1 MAIAAGIAAGR
12 LPGHFPNLAFLA
24 IVDTGAA
31 GRFQR
36 SDRQGDTMSAAD
48 RVFIFD
54 TTLRDGEQ
62 SPGASMNTAEKLEI
76 ARQLVRLGVDVIEAG
91 FPISSPGDF
100 ESVRRIAAEVGD
112 AAVVCALSRA
122 VPADI
127 ERAAE
132 ALEGAKRPRIHTGI
146 GVSPSH
152 LNDKL
157 RIGKDEAV
165 ERAVAA
171 VRLARAFTDDVE
183 FYAEDAGR
191 AEPEF
196 LYRMVEAVVGAGATV
211 VNIPDTTGYSYPEVF
226 GALIGGL
233 MQNVRGIEDVIVSVH
248 CHNDL
253 GLATANALAGV
264 RAGARQIECT
274 INGLGERAGNTAMEE
289 VVMALKMRPD
299 VFGVDTGI
307 NTKEFVRASRLVS
320 SITGILVQPNK
331 AIVGANAFAHS
342 SGIHQDGVLK
352 ERSTYEIIDP
362 ADVGAGGSS
371 IVLTARSGRA
381 ALRHRLAELGFAM
394 EDAEFEKIHEAFLEL
409 ADKKKEVYDEDLEAL
424 VGEAERTVGEMYH
437 LEQVHVSCGDPGIPT
452 ATVELVTADGE
463 RLIDSSHG
471 NGPVDAVYHAIN
483 RIVQVP
489 NDLTEFS
496 VQSVTRGIDA
506 VGEVTIRVKSEDG
519 RTFTGRGAHPDI
531 IVASAKAYTNALN
544 RLLVSDKQTV
554 ADEI

>member
-1 MAIAAGIAAGR
+1 MSTTA
-12 LPGHFPNLAFLA
+12 
-24 IVDTGAA
+24 D
-31 GRFQR
+31 
-36 SDRQGDTMSAAD
+36 SAAAPVG

-62 SPGASMNTAEKLEI
+62 SPGASMNAAEKLEI

-112 AAVVCALSRA
+112 AATVCALSRA

-132 ALEGAKRPRIHTGI
+132 ALTGAKRPRIHTGI
-146 GVSPSH
+146 GASESH
-152 LNDKL
+152 LRDKL
-157 RIGKDEAV
+157 HISGDEAI
-165 ERAVAA
+165 ERGVAA
-171 VRLARAFTDDVE
+171 VKLARTFVEDVE
-183 FYAEDAGR
+183 FYAEDAAR
-191 AEPEF
+191 ADRDF
-196 LYRMVEAVVGAGATV
+196 LCRMIEAVIAAGATV
-211 VNIPDTTGYSYPEVF
+211 VNIPDTTGYTYPEVF
-226 GALIGGL
+226 GSLIAELG
-233 MQNVRGIEDVIVSVH
+233 NRVAGIENVVISIH

-253 GLATANALAGV
+253 GMATANALAGV
-264 RAGARQIECT
+264 KAGARQIECT

-299 VFGVDTGI
+299 IFGVDTRI

-381 ALRHRLAELGFAM
+381 ALRHRLAELGYVTGD
-394 EDAEFEKIHEAFLEL
+394 EEFETIHQAFLEL

-424 VGEAERTVGEMYH
+424 VGEAERMIGEVYH

-452 ATVELVTADGE
+452 ATVELITQDGE
-463 RLIDSSHG
+463 SLIDSSHG
-471 NGPVDAVYHAIN
+471 NGPVDAVYNAIN
-483 RIVQVP
+483 RIVGVP

-496 VQSVTRGIDA
+496 VQSITRGIDA

-531 IVASAKAYTNALN
+531 IVSSAKAYVNALN
-544 RLLVSDKQTV
+544 RLLVAAEAPSVPKEV
-554 ADEI
+554 

>member
-1 MAIAAGIAAGR
+1 MSTPSASSGHTPEIGRTAVGASAGT
-12 LPGHFPNLAFLA
+12 P
-24 IVDTGAA
+24 VT
-31 GRFQR
+31 
-36 SDRQGDTMSAAD
+36 SD

-112 AAVVCALSRA
+112 AATVCALSRA
-122 VPADI
+122 IPADI
-127 ERAAE
+127 ECAAE
-132 ALEGAKRPRIHTGI
+132 ALAGAARPRIHTGI
-146 GVSPSH
+146 GVSESH
-152 LNDKL
+152 LRDKL
-157 RIGKDEAV
+157 RISGDEAIA
-165 ERAVAA
+165 RGVAA
-171 VRLARAFTDDVE
+171 VKLARSFVDDVE

-191 AEPEF
+191 AEPAF
-196 LYRMVEAVVGAGATV
+196 LYRMIEAAIAAGATV
-211 VNIPDTTGYSYPEVF
+211 VNIPDTTGYAYPEVF

-233 MQNVRGIEDVIVSVH
+233 MENVRGIEDVTVSVH

-253 GLATANALAGV
+253 GMATANALAGV
-264 RAGARQIECT
+264 RAGARQVECT

-289 VVMALKMRPD
+289 VVMGLKMRPD
-299 VFGVDTGI
+299 VFGATTGI
-307 NTKEFVRASRLVS
+307 NTREFVRASRLVS

-381 ALRHRLAELGFAM
+381 ALRHRLAELGYAM
-394 EDAEFEKIHEAFLEL
+394 EDDEFEAIHQAFLEL

-424 VGEAERTVGEMYH
+424 VGEAERMVGEVYH

-452 ATVELVTADGE
+452 ATVELVDREGASF
-463 RLIDSSHG
+463 IDSSHG
-471 NGPVDAVYHAIN
+471 NGPVDAVYNAIN
-483 RIVQVP
+483 RIVGEP

-496 VQSVTRGIDA
+496 VQSITRGIDA
-506 VGEVTIRVKSEDG
+506 VGEVTIRIKSEDG

-531 IVASAKAYTNALN
+531 IVSSAKAYVNALN
-544 RLLVSDKQTV
+544 RLLLAVERPALPAEV
-554 ADEI
+554 